1 MSSGNGV
8 DAGAMEGPPRPPP
21 EPADPVERLL
31 RERPELGAFG
41 VDRLRTW
48 MPYARGQIAGIARR
62 ADIPGW
68 RS

>member
-1 MSSGNGV
+1 MSSGDGV
-8 DAGAMEGPPRPPP
+8 DAGAVRRPP

-31 RERPELGAFG
+31 REWPELGALG

-48 MPYARGQIAGIARR
+48 APYARGGRSRGWR
-62 ADIPGW
+62 ACFADTPGW